1 MKKGK
6 IKYDVTLFF
15 PKFAQLNG
23 SFRHNDRILYD
34 QISDKPKELPFFL
47 LLSMHKDNLLLLL
60 WILKHIKNQIKNS
73 CGLSL

>member
-1 MKKGK
+1 MKKDK
-6 IKYDVTLFF
+6 IKYDFPFFF

-47 LLSMHKDNLLLLL
+47 VLIMHKDNLLFLL
-60 WILKHIKNQIKNS
+60 
-73 CGLSL
+73 